1 MYISGSYWIA
11 KKDVML
17 EFPLDEN
24 LAWGEGED
32 VLWSKQVR
40 KKYEFNMNINSS
52 VFIIK
57 GVKDKVFNEP
67 DDDKITVLKETK
79 IWI

>member
-1 MYISGSYWIA
+1 
-11 KKDVML
+11 
-17 EFPLDEN
+17 
-24 LAWGEGED
+24 
-32 VLWSKQVR
+32 
-40 KKYEFNMNINSS
+40 MNINSS